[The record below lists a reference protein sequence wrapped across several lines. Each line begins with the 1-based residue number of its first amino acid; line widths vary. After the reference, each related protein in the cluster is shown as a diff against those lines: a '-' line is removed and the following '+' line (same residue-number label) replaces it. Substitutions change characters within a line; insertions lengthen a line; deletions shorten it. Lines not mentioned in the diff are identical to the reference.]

1 MVKTSLLTLLFVLC
15 AIPTLAQGTDD
26 YNKFEFY
33 VGYSHNRVDVGAVE
47 DIGDDDPDFDDLN
60 DIFNERQ
67 GFHGFNSSGTANLTR
82 YIGLKFDYS
91 YHQKSIGNEVDNTT
105 ARLHNFVGGIQIK
118 DNSRAT
124 RVKPFAHAL
133 FGIARYAIDL
143 TELDDDIADFDDA
156 GFSAVIGGGLDVRV
170 HPRVDIRVFQFDWN
184 PVRFDFSDFGAKIGG
199 PLVPTPTGTDFTRTL
214 HNFRIG
220 FGAAF
225 H

>member
-1 MVKTSLLTLLFVLC
+1 LLLILSAAPVF
-15 AIPTLAQGTDD
+15 AQGTD
-26 YNKFEFY
+26 YNKYEFY

-67 GFHGFNSSGTANLTR
+67 GFHGFNASVTGNLTR
-82 YIGLKFDYS
+82 YVGLKFDYS

-118 DNSRAT
+118 DNSKAT
-124 RVKPFAHAL
+124 KIKPFAHAL
-133 FGIARYAIDL
+133 FGFARYALDL
-143 TELDDDIADFDDA
+143 TELDDNIADFDEA
-156 GFSAVIGGGLDVRV
+156 GFSAVIGGGLDIRV
-170 HPRVDIRVFQFDWN
+170 HPRVDLRVIQFDWN
-184 PVRFDFSDFGAKIGG
+184 PTRFDFRDFGGPVGG
-199 PLVPTPTGTDFTRTL
+199 PITPTPTGEFTRTL

>member
-1 MVKTSLLTLLFVLC
+1 MAKTLLLTLLLMLC
-15 AIPTLAQGTDD
+15 PAWTFAQGGD
-26 YNKFEFY
+26 YNKYEFY

-60 DIFNERQ
+60 DIFTERE
-67 GFHGFNSSGTANLTR
+67 GFHGFEASATVNLNR
-82 YIGLKFDYS
+82 YVGLKFDYS

-118 DNSRAT
+118 DNSRTT
-124 RVKPFAHAL
+124 RIKPFAHAL
-133 FGIARYAIDL
+133 FGFARYAIDL

-170 HPRVDIRVFQFDWN
+170 HPRVDLRVIQFDWN
-184 PVRFDFSDFGAKIGG
+184 PMRFDFRDFGGPIIGPITPTPAGSDFI
-199 PLVPTPTGTDFTRTL
+199 RTL

>member
-1 MVKTSLLTLLFVLC
+1 MTKALLLILLLILC
-15 AIPTLAQGTDD
+15 AAPALAQGND
-26 YNKFEFY
+26 YNKYEFY

-67 GFHGFNSSGTANLTR
+67 GFHGFNASATANLNR
-82 YIGLKFDYS
+82 YVGLKFDYS

-124 RVKPFAHAL
+124 RIKPFAHAL
-133 FGIARYAIDL
+133 FGFARYALDL

-156 GFSAVIGGGLDVRV
+156 GFSAVIGGGLDIRV
-170 HPRVDIRVFQFDWN
+170 HPRVDLRVIQFDWN
-184 PVRFDFSDFGAKIGG
+184 PVRFDFRDFGGPVGG
-199 PLVPTPTGTDFTRTL
+199 SITPTPTGDFTRTL

>member
-1 MVKTSLLTLLFVLC
+1 MSKILLSTLILVLC
-15 AIPTLAQGTDD
+15 AAGASAQGTGD
-26 YNKFEFY
+26 YNKYEFY
-33 VGYSHNRVDVGAVE
+33 VGYSHNRVDVGRVR

-60 DIFNERQ
+60 DIFAERE
-67 GFHGFNSSGTANLTR
+67 GFHGFESSATTNLTR

-124 RVKPFAHAL
+124 RVKPFAHAM
-133 FGIARYAIDL
+133 FGFARYALDL

-170 HPRVDIRVFQFDWN
+170 HQRVDVRVIQFDWN
-184 PVRFDFSDFGAKIGG
+184 PTRFDFSDFGTRIGG
-199 PLVPTPTGTDFTRTL
+199 PLVPARTGDQTRTL

-220 FGAAF
+220 VGAVF